1 LQPEYPYTPVQIAS
15 LEKTISP
22 ARFSTYQR
30 LSGGDAVN
38 ALRFYYWNMALGQ
51 SLHIPI
57 QSLEVSLR
65 NTISNAIN
73 SLFGQ
78 DWYLQA
84 RFKTILTPWA
94 ERTLNAAVAQANKE
108 SRRKRKPVAE
118 GDVIAN
124 LSFGFWGELLA
135 PRYNKHIWNKKL
147 NIAFPDLPAT
157 KNSQNIYNLVHK
169 IIKLRNRISH
179 HEPIIS
185 GQLNSLY
192 NSMLEVTG
200 WICLDTRDWVEHH
213 CDFDTVYNN
222 RP

>member
-84 RFKTILTPWA
+84 
-94 ERTLNAAVAQANKE
+94 
-108 SRRKRKPVAE
+108 
-118 GDVIAN
+118 
-124 LSFGFWGELLA
+124 
-135 PRYNKHIWNKKL
+135 
-147 NIAFPDLPAT
+147 
-157 KNSQNIYNLVHK
+157 
-169 IIKLRNRISH
+169 
-179 HEPIIS
+179 
-185 GQLNSLY
+185 LNSLY

-200 WICLDTRDWVEHH
+200 WICLDTRDWVEHY